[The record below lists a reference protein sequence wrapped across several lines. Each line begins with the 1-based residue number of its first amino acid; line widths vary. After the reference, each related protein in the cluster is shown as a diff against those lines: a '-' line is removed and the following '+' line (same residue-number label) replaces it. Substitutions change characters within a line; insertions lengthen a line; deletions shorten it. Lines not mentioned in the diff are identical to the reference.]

1 MTGSSRRAGRA
12 AFNARRPVWNAMP
25 SISDTICEIASEE
38 RSMALIAPIAAPTID
53 PA

>member
-1 MTGSSRRAGRA
+1 
-12 AFNARRPVWNAMP
+12 MP